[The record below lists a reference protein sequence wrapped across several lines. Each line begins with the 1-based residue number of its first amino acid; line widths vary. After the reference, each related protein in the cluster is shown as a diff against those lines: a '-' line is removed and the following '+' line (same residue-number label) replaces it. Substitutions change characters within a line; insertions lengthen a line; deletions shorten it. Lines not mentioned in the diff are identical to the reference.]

1 MTDSASFAATVDQ
14 VPSAYSP
21 PPGTQ
26 PRTQPD
32 NRASLHERFE
42 ACVVRFPDRTAV
54 VAEDGRLSFAELDRR
69 SDAVAAALAARGA
82 GPETVVGLCLGRGT
96 GLVVGLLG
104 ILKSGAAYLPL
115 DPAHPSERL
124 SYTLRDS
131 GALLV
136 LVDSTTVGRLPTGS
150 DARPL
155 RVERLSVPSTT
166 SGDLRALPPH
176 PAGLAYTL
184 YTSGSTG
191 RPKSVAVQHGS
202 LPRLLDALERGMLTG
217 TPPGRVGWNASISFD
232 ASVQQWL
239 RLFRGDTLVLLG
251 EKTRS
256 DPAELAA
263 AIDAHSLTDLDIT
276 PSHLAPLL
284 DHFSPAPGRTP
295 LRLLIGGEAIVPSL
309 WTRLRDLAAAGG
321 VIPVNLYGPTECTV
335 DATAAPVADAP
346 QPHIGAPLPGVRV
359 YVLDA
364 LLRPVRQGETGEI
377 YVAGTGVARGYH
389 ARAGLTARRFVAD
402 PFAADGSRMYRT
414 GDVARPGPEGLE
426 YLGRTDGQVKLR
438 GYRIE
443 LGEIEGVLS
452 RETDAHQV
460 IASVRD
466 DCPGGRGIAVHYVPG
481 RGGPGAAELHRVA
494 RAHLPPYMIPSA
506 IVPVHRIPT
515 TAAGKADRAALPPP
529 ADHGLDPE
537 RERPDHVPPQSAT
550 EIMLAEVWSDV
561 LGVRPIGA
569 TDDFFQLGGQSLLAI
584 RLAGRLRRT
593 RGRRVPLVAVFE
605 NPRLRDLAAYLDR
618 SGAGGEGPAEP
629 DERPD
634 PRARAGER

>member
-1 MTDSASFAATVDQ
+1 MTDSASAAATVDQ
-14 VPSAYSP
+14 VSSAYSP

-26 PRTQPD
+26 PRTQPETQ
-32 NRASLHERFE
+32 ALLQERFE
-42 ACVVRFPDRTAV
+42 ACVGRFPDRTAV
-54 VAEDGRLSFAELDRR
+54 VAEDGSLSFVELDRLA
-69 SDAVAAALAARGA
+69 DAVAAALAVRGA

-96 GLVVGLLG
+96 GLVIGLLG

-115 DPAHPSERL
+115 DPAHPGERL
-124 SYTLRDS
+124 SYMLRDS
-131 GALLV
+131 GARLV
-136 LVDSTTVGRLPTGS
+136 LVDSTTAGRLPGGS
-150 DARPL
+150 DARAL
-155 RVERLSVPSTT
+155 RVERLSVPSTA
-166 SGDLRALPPH
+166 SGDRALPPH
-176 PAGLAYTL
+176 PANLAYTL

-202 LPRLLDALERGMLTG
+202 LPRLLDAIERGMLTG

-239 RLFRGDTLVLLG
+239 RLFRGDTLVLLD

-284 DHFSPAPGRTP
+284 DHFSPAPGRAP
-295 LRLLIGGEAIVPSL
+295 LRLLVGGEAVAPSL
-309 WTRLRDLAAAGG
+309 WTRLRELAAAGG
-321 VIPVNLYGPTECTV
+321 VVPVNLYGPTECTV
-335 DATAAPVADAP
+335 DATAAPMADAP

-364 LLRPVRQGETGEI
+364 QLRPVRQGETGEI

-389 ARAGLTARRFVAD
+389 ARPGLTALRFVAD

-414 GDVARPGPEGLE
+414 GDLARPGPAGLE

-452 RETDAHQV
+452 READVHQV
-460 IASVRD
+460 VASVRD

-481 RGGPGAAELHRVA
+481 RGEPGSAELHRVA
-494 RAHLPPYMIPSA
+494 RAHLPPYMIPSE
-506 IVPVHRIPT
+506 IVPVDRIPT

-529 ADHGLDPE
+529 AGHGPG
-537 RERPDHVPPQSAT
+537 RERPDHVPPQNAT
-550 EIMLAEVWSDV
+550 EIMLAEVFSDV
-561 LGVRPIGA
+561 LGVRPVGA
-569 TDDFFQLGGQSLLAI
+569 TDDFFQLGGQSLSAI
-584 RLAGRLRRT
+584 RLAGRLRRA
-593 RGRRVPLVAVFE
+593 RGRGVPLVAVFE
-605 NPRLRDLAAYLDR
+605 NPRLRDLAAYLDQ
-618 SGAGGEGPAEP
+618 SGGEGTTGP

-634 PRARAGER
+634 PHARAGER